1 MMLNI
6 TMLRDGPFS
15 LNIDEATGKNDKKVL
30 AFLASHYNRTRGK
43 MVVSHVASVKV
54 FRVNANSIFEQV
66 ERLIESNNIPWKN
79 LVSILMD
86 SCSVM
91 RGSKN
96 GVETKVH
103 DRAPHLLDIPYS

>member
-30 AFLASHYNRTRGK
+30 AFLASHYNRTLGK
-43 MVVSHVASVKV
+43 MVVSHVASVEV
-54 FRVNANSIFEQV
+54 FRVNANSIFEEV

-79 LVSILMD
+79 LV
-86 SCSVM
+86 
-91 RGSKN
+91 
-96 GVETKVH
+96 
-103 DRAPHLLDIPYS
+103 